1 MKRSGAAVLGG
12 FILAALII
20 VGVLFLGRE
29 ILHLYR
35 DLDPRFLAVSILVI
49 FASLI
54 IAAGLRRSGEAS
66 VRQFRTQNKAHAY
79 STYLCAL
86 GRCEDN
92 LGSDSARELAV
103 WASSRVLRA
112 IDARPEQ
119 GGSDKE
125 LREWL
130 AWLLREMRQDLGQS
144 NLQLKLDSV
153 LNGLLSGD
161 GSKVDDCKLN

>member
-1 MKRSGAAVLGG
+1 MKRSGAAVLAG

-20 VGVLFLGRE
+20 VGVFILGRE
-29 ILHLYR
+29 ILQLYG
-35 DLDPRFLAVSILVI
+35 DLDPRFLAISVLVI
-49 FASLI
+49 LASLI

-66 VRQFRTQNKAHAY
+66 ARQFRMQNKAHTYSAY
-79 STYLCAL
+79 RRAL
-86 GRCEDN
+86 GSCEDN
-92 LGSDSARELAV
+92 LGADTARELAV

-119 GGSDKE
+119 GSSDTE
-125 LREWL
+125 FREWL
-130 AWLLREMRQDLGQS
+130 VWLLREMRQDLGQS